1 MDRTEELRASP
12 PMFNS
17 ALLDRFTRVHPAV
30 PVLIYAPVIALLLLT
45 GEQRVGLA
53 NSLGLMLGGY
63 AVWTLTEYWLHRVV
77 FHFEPQRGIGA
88 RLHWMIHGVHHD
100 HPNDPLRL
108 VMPPSASVPL
118 ATAFCLVF
126 WLVLGS
132 DHAPAFSAGFL
143 AGYLAYDMVHYHV
156 HHHRPRT
163 RVGRRLR
170 ELHMRHH
177 FQDDE
182 SGFGVSAPYWDRVFG
197 TEPRAAELGFSRRGA
212 RRRGVRHKSDAQ
224 MMRSMPIRSATRGNV
239 GSLGSKLIQHWRRKY
254 SLGGRRSQRDSCGF
268 ASNSSS
274 MRSRIDGRPATA
286 RLEDEQL
293 EIGEAFA
300 HAAHDEAAD
309 VTIVSTGA
317 ADGDAQRGATDD
329 VVGHLVA
336 SADVWRSGGS
346 V

>member
-30 PVLIYAPVIALLLLT
+30 PVLIYAPVIAVLLLT

-53 NSLGLMLGGY
+53 NSFGLMLGGY

-77 FHFEPQRGIGA
+77 FHFEPQKGLGA

-182 SGFGVSAPYWDRVFG
+182 RGFGVSAPYWDRVFG
-197 TEPRAAELGFSRRGA
+197 TAPGA
-212 RRRGVRHKSDAQ
+212 RRSASVGPVRHAVPSVTDEHDTQ
-224 MMRSMPIRSATRGNV
+224 LSPEDEEVERSRSSTACPSSRTTRGCWSTASTPRCPARQAAALAATGFAAGAVTAAVVTRRRATRPA
-239 GSLGSKLIQHWRRKY
+239 RKQAQEGR
-254 SLGGRRSQRDSCGF
+254 GGGD
-268 ASNSSS
+268 
-274 MRSRIDGRPATA
+274 
-286 RLEDEQL
+286 RLEQL
-293 EIGEAFA
+293 VPRRRPP
-300 HAAHDEAAD
+300 AAPRLSLAL
-309 VTIVSTGA
+309 G
-317 ADGDAQRGATDD
+317 
-329 VVGHLVA
+329 
-336 SADVWRSGGS
+336 
-346 V
+346 